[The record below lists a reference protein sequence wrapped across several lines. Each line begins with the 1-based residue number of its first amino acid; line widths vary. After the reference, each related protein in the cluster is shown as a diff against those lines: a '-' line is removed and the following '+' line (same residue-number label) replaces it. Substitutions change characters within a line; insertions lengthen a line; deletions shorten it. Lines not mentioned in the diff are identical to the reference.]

1 MKVDF
6 LDKRSKPVIVL
17 IGVITTALVLLVDY
31 ITSIEVSISV
41 FYLIPIAM
49 VTWYTTRN
57 LGILFSVLCAALW
70 LLADSQNFERYSG
83 SAIPYWNALVRF
95 AFFLIVTILLNE
107 IKKFK
112 GNLESLV
119 EEKTASLK
127 EEIIR
132 RTQTE
137 GELKYKTEVL
147 SSLTKSLQNIREE
160 ESTKIAREIHDELGQ
175 ALSAINIELMWLV
188 KKYPAETAYNEKLMQ
203 VSEIVEETIKNVRRI
218 SASLRPKLLDQ
229 LGFLP
234 AIEWQ
239 MKEFERRT
247 RIKCDMDIENE
258 EIKLNPIASSTLFR
272 IFQESL
278 TNIARHSGAT
288 RAALSF
294 DSSTD
299 KLTMIIKDN
308 GSGISGDY
316 KNKRHSLGIVGMQER
331 AQSLGGV
338 LEIDKYPGGGTQVI
352 VNIPLK
358 RNLADD

>member
-1 MKVDF
+1 MKFDF
-6 LDKRSKPVIVL
+6 LDKRTRPVIILLGVATTLL
-17 IGVITTALVLLVDY
+17 ISFLDY
-31 ITSIEVSISV
+31 ITSIEISFSV
-41 FYLIPIAM
+41 FYLIPIAI
-49 VTWYTTRN
+49 VTWYTNRN
-57 LGILFSVLCAALW
+57 LGILFCAVCAGLW
-70 LLADSQNFERYSG
+70 LLADAQDFGRYTSP
-83 SAIPYWNALVRF
+83 AIPYWNALVRL
-95 AFFLIVTILLNE
+95 AFFVIVTILLNE
-107 IKKFK
+107 IKTFK
-112 GNLESLV
+112 GSLEKLV
-119 EEKTASLK
+119 EEKTANLQN
-127 EEIIR
+127 EITR
-132 RTQTE
+132 RTKTE
-137 GELKYKTEVL
+137 EELKYKTEVL

-175 ALSAINIELMWLV
+175 ALSAINIELMWLI
-188 KKYPAETAYNEKLMQ
+188 KKYPGETAYNQKLMQ

-218 SASLRPKLLDQ
+218 SSSLRPKLLDQ

-258 EIKLNPIASSTLFR
+258 EIRLNPIASSTMFR

-294 DSSTD
+294 DSGTD
-299 KLTMIIKDN
+299 SLTMIIKDN
-308 GSGISGDY
+308 GTGFSSDY
-316 KNKRHSLGIVGMQER
+316 RKKHSLGIVGMQER
-331 AQSLGGV
+331 AHSLGGV
-338 LEIDKYPGGGTQVI
+338 LEIDKYPGGGTQVT